1 MDLKEK
7 AAYLNGLL
15 EGSNLDFKDEKNKII
30 KSALN
35 LIQEIAEKVT
45 ELDIVSNENSELID
59 EIDHDLAEIEK
70 NFYENIENGKNS
82 NFNGCGCNKKEI
94 EKKDFLKD
102 INESDFKNEEY
113 FNKQAKYEIS
123 CPNCRRVLELED
135 GIFEDE
141 EIFCPECGEKINFNF
156 KDEEDEENEI

>member
-30 KSALN
+30 KSAFG

-45 ELDIVSNENSELID
+45 ELDIVCCENSELID
-59 EIDHDLAEIEK
+59 EIDQDLAEIEK
-70 NFYENIENGKNS
+70 SFY
-82 NFNGCGCNKKEI
+82 
-94 EKKDFLKD
+94 KD
-102 INESDFKNEEY
+102 INCDKKNVFKECKCDKKGKQKENFFEIADDSDFKDEEY
-113 FNKQAKYEIS
+113 FDKQAKYEICCS
-123 CPNCRRVLELED
+123 NCRRVLELED
-135 GIFEDE
+135 EVFDEE

-156 KDEEDEENEI
+156 KDEKDED